1 MPYSLHSFELI
12 LFDLGGVVVE
22 LTGVQ
27 TMIEWSGGNITPEEV
42 WRRWLRCQAVRDFE
56 SGKTSVDH
64 FTAQTVEELGLSV
77 SSEQFLEGF
86 RSWIGGTYD
95 GIQEMIT
102 QLRTHTRVG
111 CLSNTNQIHWETMTG
126 KFGLDA
132 LFDHHYL
139 SHHIGLTKPDREIFE
154 HIITETSLRPDRIL
168 FLDDNLPNV
177 EGARSAGLHSYH
189 VRGASE
195 AGEVLEELG
204 LLKVGSDEKSE
215 RTA

>member
-1 MPYSLHSFELI
+1 MHDSSFELI

-27 TMIEWSGGNITPEEV
+27 TMIEWSGGDITPEEV
-42 WRRWLRCQAVRDFE
+42 WRRWLRCGAVRDFE
-56 SGKTSVDH
+56 SGKTSVEH
-64 FTAQTVEELGLSV
+64 FTAQAVEELGLSV
-77 SSEQFLEGF
+77 SPERFLEGF

-95 GIQEMIT
+95 EIHDIIAE
-102 QLRTHTRVG
+102 LRGHTPVG

-132 LFDHHYL
+132 LFDHHFL

-154 HIITETSLRPDRIL
+154 HIISATSIRPGRIL

-195 AGEVLEELG
+195 AGKVLEELG
-204 LLKVGSDEKSE
+204 LLGPGTTAENR